1 MDGQGNKIPIRH
13 LIPDQTDQS
22 KVEQGGVRSFTFNY
36 TNEFQKS
43 DLEIFKQGTVKNKR
57 GDLGVEANLQ
67 NAVYELYADHEITG
81 SDNKSVVYKAG
92 TLVTQMVTDA
102 DGYAKVTDLYR
113 DITVYMRSMLRWDI
127 SYLVM
132 IYQSRS
138 IKIHPSI

>member
-1 MDGQGNKIPIRH
+1 MVRETKSPFGH

-67 NAVYELYADHEITG
+67 NAVYELYADHDITG

-102 DGYAKVTDLYR
+102 DGFGIQIEGIRIDKVFLLSVLLIFAY
-113 DITVYMRSMLRWDI
+113 IVIFCNEY
-127 SYLVM
+127 
-132 IYQSRS
+132 
-138 IKIHPSI
+138 